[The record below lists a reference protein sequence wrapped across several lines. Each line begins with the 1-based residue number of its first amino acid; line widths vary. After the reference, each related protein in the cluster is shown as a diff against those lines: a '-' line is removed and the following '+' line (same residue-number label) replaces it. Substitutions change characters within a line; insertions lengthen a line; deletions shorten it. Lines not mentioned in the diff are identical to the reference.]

1 MGIFEVPKKKV
12 FSQQHT
18 KEMRK
23 NFCLSISVQKIFVFL
38 VGYVFKLP
46 FTLFLLF
53 FWGFCHT
60 DEFIFRNFSFC
71 WGMMVGNWHILY
83 IFVFWR
89 NVCFCSYLMFKWKMI
104 VDCLVCW
111 PLFSFF
117 FLQEFLRFNLVKAIL
132 NGIFGI
138 VSWPFQVWA
147 FKIVEGMD
155 KNLWNRVSMEI
166 FFLFKVKISLSRCAD
181 SSFMQFFPLEI
192 IFAFTWANN
201 LQNCLIIDERFS
213 FQSRNIAFNDQILCS
228 FSRWLIQN
236 RKILTRSDFYAF
248 LSFDDVSTFW
258 TKDLKKTN
266 CHKFWK
272 SFQCGP

>member
-1 MGIFEVPKKKV
+1 MGH
-12 FSQQHT
+12 FS
-18 KEMRK
+18 
-23 NFCLSISVQKIFVFL
+23 V
-38 VGYVFKLP
+38 
-46 FTLFLLF
+46 
-53 FWGFCHT
+53 
-60 DEFIFRNFSFC
+60 
-71 WGMMVGNWHILY
+71 
-83 IFVFWR
+83 
-89 NVCFCSYLMFKWKMI
+89 
-104 VDCLVCW
+104 
-111 PLFSFF
+111 FF